1 MSGISHD
8 KLLPVL
14 AQTDVP
20 LESSIAVLSSSESRA
35 HFFIIIP
42 ITIESHPVFGELS
55 QWDLGISLSQ
65 CIWVTPVAFRYFM
78 AVAEKRSTALE
89 RLR

>member
-55 QWDLGISLSQ
+55 QWDLGRPHSASGI
-65 CIWVTPVAFRYFM
+65 
-78 AVAEKRSTALE
+78 
-89 RLR
+89 